1 MTTEVEVTIE
11 GVTPLLMNR
20 FTEEAAI
27 QIDNG
32 GSAVFIG
39 DTKGTPREQAEMTAY
54 RDNKNGELFIPGPN
68 LFAALVEAGKFQ
80 KSGKNKLTT
89 TKSSLVPGIVAVL
102 ELAIPLGTT
111 EFEVDS
117 RRIVNPGT
125 GGARTKHRARLNE
138 WRLTFTLDVDTGA
151 LSLKQVRQLVDDA
164 GKHCGIGDY
173 RPSRKGPFGRFKV
186 VAWNV
191 RGVEKAA

>member
-1 MTTEVEVTIE
+1 MTTEIKVTIE

-20 FTEEAAI
+20 FTEEASI

-32 GSAVFIG
+32 GSAVFSG

-54 RDNKNGELFIPGPN
+54 RDHKTGDLFLPGPN
-68 LFAALVEAGKFQ
+68 MFAALVEAGKFQ
-80 KSGKNKLTT
+80 KSGKSKLTT
-89 TKSSLVPGIVAVL
+89 LKSSLVPGALGVL
-102 ELAIPLGTT
+102 ELVIPFGTK

-125 GGARTKHRARLNE
+125 GGARTKHRARIND
-138 WRLTFTLDVDTGA
+138 WQLTFTIDADTEL
-151 LSLKQVRQLVDDA
+151 LSVKQVRQLVDDA
-164 GKHCGIGDY
+164 GKRCGVGDY

-186 VAWNV
+186 VQWNV
-191 RGVEKAA
+191 DKN